1 MLISIDDYGCV
12 LLVNTLVKGQ
22 SFHLLPYHA
31 ITQGLRLAVYHG
43 VLTVGDGWERY
54 RVVRCMV
61 GLHRIC
67 RF

>member
-1 MLISIDDYGCV
+1 MLINIDDYGCV
-12 LLVNTLVKGQ
+12 LLGNTLAKGQ

-31 ITQGLRLAVYHG
+31 ITQGLRLVVYHG
-43 VLTVGDGWERY
+43 VLMVGDGWERY
-54 RVVRCMV
+54 RVFRWMV